1 MRLFA
6 LQGTHLLGQAVA
18 QAMKIELDPIEEREF
33 ADWEHKSRP
42 LISVRNEDV
51 YILHS
56 LNGGGAHSPADKLVR
71 LLFFIATCRQNGA
84 ARVTAVAPYLAFMRK
99 DQQTKPRDPVNTRY
113 IAQMFEA
120 VGADMVVTFE
130 VHNPAA
136 FQNAFRCNTTH
147 LDMRHLFALRIGE
160 LSGERRVVLVSP
172 DSGGMRRT
180 RGLQEAFAAATGRQ
194 ADLAIMEKHRS
205 EGVVSGD
212 MFAGDVADA
221 DVFVVDDMIS
231 SGGTM
236 LRAARACRERG
247 ARQVCAL
254 ATHGLFSEGAKDLF
268 AKPEFDKVI
277 VSDSVA
283 PFLLSEADFAG
294 KLEVV
299 SCAALIGDAIQRLHT
314 GGSVNRLLNP
324 KG

>member
-6 LQGTHLLGQAVA
+6 LQGTHMLGQAVA
-18 QAMKIELDPIEEREF
+18 QAMKAELDPIEEREF
-33 ADWEHKSRP
+33 PDWEHKSRP

-51 YILHS
+51 YVLHS
-56 LNGGGAHSPADKLVR
+56 LNGGGAQSPADKLVR

-84 ARVTAVAPYLAFMRK
+84 ARVTAVTPYLAFMRK

-113 IAQMFEA
+113 VAEMFEA
-120 VGADMVVTFE
+120 VGADMVVTLE

-136 FQNAFRCNTTH
+136 FQNAFRCTTTH
-147 LDMRHLFALRIGE
+147 LDMRHLFAVHIGE
-160 LSGERRVVLVSP
+160 LSAERRVVLVSP

-180 RGLQEAFAAATGRQ
+180 RSLQEAFVAGTGRQ

-212 MFAGDVADA
+212 LFAGDVADA
-221 DVFVVDDMIS
+221 DVFIVDDMIS

-236 LRAARACRERG
+236 LRTARTCRERG
-247 ARQVCAL
+247 ARHVYAL
-254 ATHGLFSEGAKDLF
+254 ATHGLFSGGAQELF
-268 AKPEFDKVI
+268 ATPAFDKVI

-283 PFLLSEADFAG
+283 PFTLGEDEFGG
-294 KLEVV
+294 KLDVV

-324 KG
+324 RS

>member
-6 LQGTHLLGQAVA
+6 LQGTHILGQAVA
-18 QAMKIELDPIEEREF
+18 QAMKMELDPIEEREF
-33 ADWEHKSRP
+33 PDWEHKSRP

-51 YILHS
+51 YVLHN

-84 ARVTAVAPYLAFMRK
+84 ARVTAVTPYLAFMRK

-113 IAQMFEA
+113 VAQMFES
-120 VGADMVVTFE
+120 VGADMVVTLE

-136 FQNAFRCNTTH
+136 FQNAFRCSTTH
-147 LDMRHLFALRIGE
+147 LDLRHLFAARIGE
-160 LSGERRVVLVSP
+160 LSAGNRVILASP

-180 RGLQEAFAAATGRQ
+180 RALQEAFAAATGRQ
-194 ADLAIMEKHRS
+194 AELAIMEKHRS
-205 EGVVSGD
+205 EGVVSGEL
-212 MFAGDVADA
+212 FAGDVPGA
-221 DVFVVDDMIS
+221 DVFIVDDMIS

-236 LRAARACRERG
+236 LRAAKACRERG
-247 ARQVCAL
+247 ARHVYAL
-254 ATHGLFSEGAKDLF
+254 ATHGLFSEGSKELF
-268 AKPEFDKVI
+268 ARPEFDKVI

-283 PFLLSEADFAG
+283 PFTLGADDFCS

-299 SCAALIGDAIQRLHT
+299 SCASLIGDAIHRLHT
-314 GGSVNRLLNP
+314 GGSINRLLNP
-324 KG
+324 KS